1 MGPRSGGGRLSL
13 LLPHSSSSFS
23 FWRSCPYNQR
33 ALLECSQRTLLL
45 CRLESKRAQ
54 TTLTLSGG
62 AEGRVKVSGRNSQ
75 NGRQDRLDRRETV
88 PRKSIEQMGIA
99 HSPVK
104 SDFE

>member
-1 MGPRSGGGRLSL
+1 MGPRSDGGRLSL
-13 LLPHSSSSFS
+13 LLPHLSSSCS
-23 FWRSCPYNQR
+23 FWRYCRYNLLALLVCSQR
-33 ALLECSQRTLLL
+33 ALLI

-75 NGRQDRLDRRETV
+75 NGRKDRLDRRETV